1 MNKQWKAIPY
11 DQKAAQQLQLDLNIH
26 PIFCQLLAQRGISTF
41 EAAKQFFR
49 PSLSDLHDPLLM
61 LGMEKAV
68 RRIVQAIENQ
78 EQILIYGDYD
88 ADGVTSVALL
98 YSFLSPLHKKLHYYI
113 PDRYKEGYGV
123 SYQAIEQAQQQ
134 AIDLIITVDCGIT
147 AHGPLKMAQY
157 SGIDCI
163 VCDHHL
169 PGESLPEAFAIL
181 DPKQADCE
189 YPYKE
194 LSGCGIA
201 FKLAQAINQHLAR
214 PFHHCEV
221 LLDLVA
227 ISTAAD
233 IVEMRGENRV
243 LVHFGL
249 QQLNQGKRL
258 GLNRLIENSGRTRP
272 LSVSDV
278 VFGIAPLINASGRLA
293 DAKQAVKLLL
303 ATSKN
308 DAADLTRLLELRNKM
323 RREYDQRIAAEAS
336 ELFQKETDW
345 QEKSSIVLYQKHWH
359 KGVIGIAASR
369 MVEKFH
375 RPSFILTES
384 EGQIV
389 GSARSIKGVNI
400 HNALEACSDLL
411 TNFGGHQYAAGLKMR
426 KENLFFFQDRME
438 AYLKT
443 QLAETDKTPTINY
456 SAILDFKDITNAFWD
471 ILKQFAPFGPGNR
484 NPIFVSRRVKDS
496 GYSKTLSGKHLRLSV
511 KQKESQVMSG
521 IGFGLGEKYNLMNNG
536 KQFDLCYNLQVNRWK
551 GNVSMQ
557 MMVKDVKPFT

>member
-411 TNFGGHQYAAGLKMR
+411 INFGGHQYAAGLKMR